1 MLRDAGDIIDRYSIA
16 ILKGERIGSP
26 EAMQER
32 EVFRVGFE
40 ELTHRLPHPEGCW
53 THLLGIA
60 IATNACI
67 WDLESDL
74 RREMLDNDLE
84 ETGRRAIQIRKIN
97 NIRVQ
102 LKNYINFTVGE
113 GVQDVKRDHISE
125 NLRGDGGSGEKGE
138 VGHGGDN
145 MPDWRRTSGEL
156 LKCGGDTGGSVY
168 GVGEGRGQGSGEQGA
183 RSGYCLSDVGRTRDY
198 PAGDVGRVSKR

>member
-26 EAMQER
+26 EAIQER
-32 EVFRVGFE
+32 EVFKVGFR
-40 ELTHRLPHPEGCW
+40 ELTLRLPKPWGCW

-125 NLRGDGGSGEKGE
+125 NLRGDGGGGEKGE
-138 VGHGGDN
+138 VGHSGDD
-145 MPDWRRTSGEL
+145 MQDRGRASGEL
-156 LKCGGDTGGSVY
+156 PECSGDTGGGVY
-168 GVGEGRGQGSGEQGA
+168 GASEGRGQGGGEQGT

>member
-26 EAMQER
+26 EAIQER

-40 ELTHRLPHPEGCW
+40 ELKVRLPQPEGCW

-74 RREMLDNDLE
+74 RREMLDHDLE

-97 NIRVQ
+97 SIRVQ

-125 NLRGDGGSGEKGE
+125 NNRGDGRSGEKGK
-138 VGHGGDN
+138 VGSSGND
-145 MPDWRRTSGEL
+145 MPDWNGTPGEL
-156 LKCGGDTGGSVY
+156 LERSGVVGGSVY
-168 GVGEGRGQGSGEQGA
+168 GLSEGGGQG
-183 RSGYCLSDVGRTRDY
+183 RN
-198 PAGDVGRVSKR
+198 